1 MFVGRGV
8 RKGLLAQWSTARVA
22 LFPATTSPRLA
33 RRPHMQSSRTIPV
46 SSVIST
52 TASTAIQAVLAMLLG
67 GFIIGMVGFS
77 HIDILHNAAH
87 DTRHSNAFPC
97 H

>member
-1 MFVGRGV
+1 
-8 RKGLLAQWSTARVA
+8 
-22 LFPATTSPRLA
+22 
-33 RRPHMQSSRTIPV
+33 MQSSRTIPV